1 MKDPYEVL
9 GVSRGASV
17 EEIKNAYH
25 ELVKK
30 YHPDKYRDNPLADLA
45 QEKLTEIN
53 EAYDYLMRQANGA
66 DPGAGK
72 YGRRQSAYDTNSYG
86 GSYGGGSY
94 GGAYGSGFSSDFEAY
109 QAARQAINANQ
120 TARADQILSEVK
132 TRDAEWYY
140 LMGMVNVQKGYIDNG
155 LTNIRTAIQMAPTN
169 IEYRTTY
176 NRLTSAGNRYYN
188 ASNSSGFNSDT
199 CAQCIES
206 YCCSSLISP
215 CW

>member
-1 MKDPYEVL
+1 MTKDPYEVL
-9 GVSRGASV
+9 GVRHGASV

-53 EAYDYLMRQANGA
+53 EAYDTLMRQANSA
-66 DPGAGK
+66 DSGAGR
-72 YGRRQSAYDTNSYG
+72 YGGQSGYSGGYGQNAYG
-86 GSYGGGSY
+86 GS
-94 GGAYGSGFSSDFEAY
+94 YGSGFSSDYQAY

-120 TARADQILSEVK
+120 TARADQILSEVR

-155 LTNIRTAIQMAPTN
+155 LTNIRTAMQMAPTN
-169 IEYRTTY
+169 LEYRNTY
-176 NRLTSAGNRYYN
+176 NRLTAAGNRYYTT
-188 ASNSSGFNSDT
+188 SNSNGFNADT
-199 CAQCIES
+199 CAQCLEC